1 MLGAELERRVRR
13 RLSRA
18 TALANLLGALSVFG
32 FLAFLLPFDVED
44 ANRLILRS
52 AIALGV
58 YLGASLT
65 LGVVL
70 GRRRMARELTWL
82 RESRAPTEA
91 ERRYVLG
98 VPRDSA
104 LISASFWAVG
114 AVIAPLVNIEIGGL
128 AAVLA
133 GAVVLGGVMT
143 AAVGYLLSER
153 IMRPVTA
160 IALADAPPS
169 KPTTPGVSA
178 RLMMAWTVATGVPVL
193 GIVALTITALSG
205 VTASETLVA
214 ASALFLA
221 AVAILVGLPAVF
233 LATRSVAE
241 PLGALR
247 QALGRVEAGD
257 LEARVEVDDGSEIGL
272 VEAGFNRMAEGLAER
287 EHLRDL
293 FGRHVGEEVARRA
306 LDEGVALGGEEREI
320 AALFVDLVGSTALAA
335 RRPPGEV
342 VGLLNRFFA
351 VVVEVVDAHHGFV
364 NKFEGDAALCVF
376 GAPVA
381 SESPAGD
388 ALACARAMS
397 ARLRDEVPELEAGIG
412 VAAGTAVAGNVG
424 AEQRLEYTVIGD
436 PVNEAA
442 RLCELAKEHDSRVV
456 ASGAALTAAPEDEGH
471 DWRLLGEEVE
481 LRGRATPTALA
492 VPVD

>member
-1 MLGAELERRVRR
+1 MPGAELERRMRR

-335 RRPPGEV
+335 RRPGEV
-342 VGLLNRFFA
+342 VGLLTR
-351 VVVEVVDAHHGFV
+351 
-364 NKFEGDAALCVF
+364 
-376 GAPVA
+376 
-381 SESPAGD
+381 SSP
-388 ALACARAMS
+388 S
-397 ARLRDEVPELEAGIG
+397 S
-412 VAAGTAVAGNVG
+412 
-424 AEQRLEYTVIGD
+424 
-436 PVNEAA
+436 
-442 RLCELAKEHDSRVV
+442 SR
-456 ASGAALTAAPEDEGH
+456 SS
-471 DWRLLGEEVE
+471 
-481 LRGRATPTALA
+481 TPTT
-492 VPVD
+492 VS